1 MNAGRH
7 RESLKEGELYFREE
21 YRICAGGRV
30 VFRLR
35 EELLRL
41 WIKFPPSRERSE
53 DHGPLHKGSRA
64 RLGLVHEI
72 FGPPLDSHGTR

>member
-41 WIKFPPSRERSE
+41 WIK
-53 DHGPLHKGSRA
+53 
-64 RLGLVHEI
+64 I
-72 FGPPLDSHGTR
+72 PPLSIT